1 MCPTGMDTIPAT
13 GLDHPVSPKAMAS
26 AEPVLL
32 ERIRGGDR
40 LAADALVDAT
50 YRPLYASLVRLCGGD
65 RDRAADLTQET
76 YRRAWQSFGEFD
88 GRSQALTW
96 LYRIGYNAFLNQ
108 LRRPM
113 RAVALEETGPV
124 AVPDPSP
131 GIEETLSREEAFR
144 LLREAVLDLPDEQRF
159 AVTARYWAN
168 LSVREIARDRRV
180 TTVAIR
186 KRLRRALAA
195 LQQSIE
201 RSSS

>member
-1 MCPTGMDTIPAT
+1 MDTIPAT
-13 GLDHPVSPKAMAS
+13 GWDDPVSHRAMAS

-32 ERIRGGDR
+32 DRIRGGDR
-40 LAADALVDAT
+40 LAADALVEKT

-76 YRRAWQSFGEFD
+76 YRRAWQAFSSFD

-108 LRRPM
+108 LRRPV
-113 RAVALEETGPV
+113 RAVPLDEGPSSSF
-124 AVPDPSP
+124 PDPGP
-131 GIEETLSREEAFR
+131 GIEETISRDEAFR
-144 LLREAVLDLPDEQRF
+144 LLREAVLELPDEQRF
-159 AVTARYWAN
+159 AVTARYWAG
-168 LSVREIARDRRV
+168 LSVREIAREQGV

-195 LQQSIE
+195 LHHSME

>member
-1 MCPTGMDTIPAT
+1 MDTIPAT
-13 GLDHPVSPKAMAS
+13 GRDYPVSPRAMAS
-26 AEPVLL
+26 AEPLL
-32 ERIRGGDR
+32 LDRIRGGDR
-40 LAADALVDAT
+40 LAADALVEAT
-50 YRPLYASLVRLCGGD
+50 YRPLFASLVRLCGGD

-76 YRRAWQSFGEFD
+76 YRRAWQAFGEFD

-108 LRRPM
+108 LRRPI
-113 RAVALEETGPV
+113 RAVHLDETAPSSL
-124 AVPDPSP
+124 PDPAP
-131 GIEETLSREEAFR
+131 GIEETISREEAFR
-144 LLREAVLDLPDEQRF
+144 LVREAVLDLPDEQRF

-168 LSVREIARDRRV
+168 LSVREIARDQRV

-195 LQQSIE
+195 LQQFLE

>member
-1 MCPTGMDTIPAT
+1 MDTIPAT
-13 GLDHPVSPKAMAS
+13 GLDHPVSHRAMAS

-32 ERIRGGDR
+32 DRIRGGDR
-40 LAADALVDAT
+40 LAADVLVEAT

-76 YRRAWQSFGEFD
+76 YRRAWQSFAAFD

-113 RAVALEETGPV
+113 RAVPLDGEPFSLA
-124 AVPDPSP
+124 DPAP
-131 GIEETLSREEAFR
+131 GIEDRLSRDEAHR
-144 LLREAVLDLPDEQRF
+144 LLREAVLNLPDEHRF
-159 AVTARYWAN
+159 AVTARYWAG
-168 LSVREIARDRRV
+168 LSVREIARVQGV

-186 KRLRRALAA
+186 KRLRRALAD
-195 LQQSIE
+195 LQKTME
-201 RSSS
+201 RSNP

>member
-1 MCPTGMDTIPAT
+1 MDTIRAT
-13 GLDHPVSPKAMAS
+13 GMGHPVSHEAMAS

-32 ERIRGGDR
+32 DRIRGGDR
-40 LAADALVDAT
+40 LAADALVEAT

-76 YRRAWQSFGEFD
+76 YRRAWQAFSTFD

-113 RAVALEETGPV
+113 RAVPLDEE
-124 AVPDPSP
+124 ASAAISLPDPSP
-131 GIEETLSREEAFR
+131 GAEETLSRQEAFR
-144 LLREAVLDLPDEQRF
+144 HLREAVLELSDEQRF
-159 AVTARYWAN
+159 AVTARYWAG
-168 LSVREIARDRRV
+168 LPVREIAREQGV
-180 TTVAIR
+180 TTVAVR

-195 LQQSIE
+195 LQESME

>member
-1 MCPTGMDTIPAT
+1 MDTIPAT
-13 GLDHPVSPKAMAS
+13 GLGRPVSHEAMAS

-32 ERIRGGDR
+32 DRIRGGDR
-40 LAADALVDAT
+40 LAADALVETT

-76 YRRAWQSFGEFD
+76 YRRAWQAFSTFD
-88 GRSQALTW
+88 GRSQVLTW

-113 RAVALEETGPV
+113 RVASGENTGS
-124 AVPDPSP
+124 ALSFPDPSP
-131 GIEETLSREEAFR
+131 GIEERLARAEAFR
-144 LLREAVLDLPDEQRF
+144 LLREAVLELPEEQRF
-159 AVTARYWAN
+159 TITARYWAG
-168 LSVREIARDRRV
+168 LSVREIAREQGV

-195 LQQSIE
+195 LHEAME
-201 RSSS
+201 RSSG

>member
-1 MCPTGMDTIPAT
+1 MDTIPAT
-13 GLDHPVSPKAMAS
+13 GPAHPVSHRAMAS

-32 ERIRGGDR
+32 DRIRGGDR
-40 LAADALVDAT
+40 LAADALVEAT

-76 YRRAWQSFGEFD
+76 YRRAWQAFATFD
-88 GRSQALTW
+88 GRSHALTW

-113 RAVALEETGPV
+113 RAVPLDGEGP
-124 AVPDPSP
+124 AISLPDPSP
-131 GIEETLSREEAFR
+131 GIEETISRDEAFR
-144 LLREAVLDLPDEQRF
+144 RLREAVLDLPDEQRF
-159 AVTARYWAN
+159 AVTARYWAS
-168 LSVREIARDRRV
+168 LSVREIAREQGV

-195 LQQSIE
+195 LQQSME

>member
-1 MCPTGMDTIPAT
+1 MDTISAT
-13 GLDHPVSPKAMAS
+13 GLDHPVSHGAMAS

-32 ERIRGGDR
+32 DRIRGGDR
-40 LAADALVDAT
+40 LAADALVEAT
-50 YRPLYASLVRLCGGD
+50 YRPLFASLVRLCGGD

-76 YRRAWQSFGEFD
+76 YRRAWQAFGEFD

-113 RAVALEETGPV
+113 RAVALGDAEGGET
-124 AVPDPSP
+124 ALPDPSP
-131 GIEETLSREEAFR
+131 GIEETLSRDETFR
-144 LLREAVLDLPDEQRF
+144 LLREAVLGLPDEHRF
-159 AVTARYWAN
+159 AVTARYWAGV
-168 LSVREIARDRRV
+168 SVREIARAQGV

-195 LQQSIE
+195 LQKSME